1 MFWAIYCYFF
11 SSRNA
16 CCIFQ
21 SGDCILRRFFNITA
35 NFVVVYFCL
44 LVSCIG
50 KWKRV
55 RCFNIGLVIYP
66 RQRLYAPDSPGS
78 LKANDRAMFECCRDS
93 LPNGS
98 YSSYSPTATFAPTG
112 TCWISMSRGG
122 CRLAFFSC
130 QISCILH
137 FLNVICLW
145 KLVFGISK
153 FCYRFTSR
161 LVRPVIW
168 HIM

>member
-1 MFWAIYCYFF
+1 MCKLLYFLLHVCYFILHVILRGLSVYSHFRTIFVYSNLQSLLTVCFERFIAIF

-66 RQRLYAPDSPGS
+66 RQRLYAPDSPGP

-112 TCWISMSRGG
+112 TC
-122 CRLAFFSC
+122 
-130 QISCILH
+130 
-137 FLNVICLW
+137 
-145 KLVFGISK
+145 
-153 FCYRFTSR
+153 
-161 LVRPVIW
+161 
-168 HIM
+168 